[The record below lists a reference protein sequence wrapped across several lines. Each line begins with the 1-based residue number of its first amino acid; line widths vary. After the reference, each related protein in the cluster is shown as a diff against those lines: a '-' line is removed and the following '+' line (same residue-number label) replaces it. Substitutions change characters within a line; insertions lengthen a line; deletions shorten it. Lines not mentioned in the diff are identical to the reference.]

1 MPKLLVL
8 QHAAREVLGTL
19 DPLLRSEG
27 FRIRYVNFARHP
39 DARPALDGYDGLIV
53 LGGPMNVDETDVHP
67 HLLHELAVR
76 REALERGC
84 PVLGICL
91 GEPGY
96 PKVDQATSKI
106 TTRADLG
113 RPGVITRGT
122 RCAARGRVTAEGGEG

>member
-67 HLLHELAVR
+67 HLLHELAVL

-91 GEPGY
+91 GSPGI
-96 PKVDQATSKI
+96 PESIRRQAKSRRERI
-106 TTRADLG
+106 WGARASSREERDA
-113 RPGVITRGT
+113 PP
-122 RCAARGRVTAEGGEG
+122 EGG